1 MLQSLWFVLLA
12 SVLLPPAGLVLLWLR
27 SGIRIKDKVFGST
40 VIAVWSVAYLMF
52 FFGLRFPLDGS
63 GMRPIPTF
71 GTRESHYSQLE
82 RSRKQPPDVVEA
94 AATPAAVTPGS
105 AYWTDFRGPKRDG
118 RYDQAPIR
126 ADWPAKGLPLVW
138 RQPIGGGYAS
148 FVIAGGRAFTIQR
161 RPPHEAATRPRC
173 WLRSP
178 ESARSWSSARNVSW
192 D

>member
-12 SVLLPPAGLVLLWLR
+12 SVLVPPAGLILLWLR
-27 SGIRIKDKVFGST
+27 SGIRIKDRIFGST

-71 GTRESHYSQLE
+71 GSPESHYNQLE

-94 AATPAAVTPGS
+94 AATPGS

-126 ADWPAKGLPLVW
+126 SDWPTKGLLLL
-138 RQPIGGGYAS
+138 
-148 FVIAGGRAFTIQR
+148 R
-161 RPPHEAATRPRC
+161 RPP
-173 WLRSP
+173 
-178 ESARSWSSARNVSW
+178 
-192 D
+192 